1 MPTTVRLHVRVNPRA
16 RSNALRRRVDGSL
29 TARVSAPP
37 INGRANRAV
46 IDLLAKTLDLP
57 RHAVSIEGGTRGRD
71 NQIVVTT
78 DNPSAVQAAVYR
90 LEAAG

>member
-37 INGRANRAV
+37 INGRANRAL
-46 IDLLAKTLDLP
+46 IDLLAKSLDLP
-57 RHAVSIEGGTRGRD
+57 RRDVRIERGTRGRD
-71 NQIVVTT
+71 KRIAVST
-78 DNPSAVQAAVYR
+78 DDPTALQVAVNR